1 VAAAPTLQH
10 FGALVAKLGGP
21 REQRRWAR
29 LRPLIT
35 AIPVDGR
42 PVSAAAARVG
52 TAADAPHPNGG
63 SSEQTAANP
72 DTETGS
78 IQQPSIGSHPAAT
91 AAQQAACDPAE
102 MLQSRSTIACAAG
115 GPDVHTAAPLW
126 QEDWAIATLLGRS
139 STLLQPSTVPC
150 NHSRDVTSDHGNA
163 AGRSD
168 FSTQCS
174 SGAGGRQCSSEA
186 TATTVAAKQGGLDH
200 SSMPPPPAPCETASV
215 DVAAS
220 RLAPVQH
227 LSADAKTVLA
237 VGDAAKVTHVDVF
250 QI

>member
-1 VAAAPTLQH
+1 MAAAPTLQH

-21 REQRRWAR
+21 RERRRWAR

-42 PVSAAAARVG
+42 PVSAAAAHVD
-52 TAADAPHPNGG
+52 TAADAPHPHGG
-63 SSEQTAANP
+63 SSAQTAANP

-91 AAQQAACDPAE
+91 VAQQAACDPAE
-102 MLQSRSTIACAAG
+102 MLQSRSTIACTAG

-126 QEDWAIATLLGRS
+126 QEDWAVAVLSGSGSTTLQQ
-139 STLLQPSTVPC
+139 STASC
-150 NHSRDVTSDHGNA
+150 NHSGGVTGDHGSAASMTTPGSHCSTSDI
-163 AGRSD
+163 S
-168 FSTQCS
+168 SQCS
-174 SGAGGRQCSSEA
+174 GGGVA
-186 TATTVAAKQGGLDH
+186 TRVAARPGGLVP
-200 SSMPPPPAPCETASV
+200 SSMLLPHPLCKVASV

-220 RLAPVQH
+220 RLASVQH

-237 VGDAAKVTHVDVF
+237 VGDAAKVTHLDVF